1 MGLCTYRDAV
11 LIIPPLALPSPR
23 QPTGH
28 DSPEGGIDV
37 PNRPGRA
44 RAMSVAGRQAHW
56 QRGRPARGE
65 PCPAQRSLQ
74 VQQAAMGTCGS
85 PGPPPPARARRRRS
99 RPSTSRRRRPSP
111 GGRGRASRRAGA
123 AGPARGSPV
132 VRRSACGGPAGVLA
146 ALLAAAG
153 PAGRSG
159 LFLLPGRRL
168 AASLVQLVRAAARR
182 LRLRPLRGAPVDG
195 TTSCGVRWCIRSETA
210 GGVIAQ
216 KWYQYRSRL
225 GGDSTT
231 VRYSAPPGAD
241 GIEPHV
247 V

>member
-74 VQQAAMGTCGS
+74 VQQAAMGTCGR
-85 PGPPPPARARRRRS
+85 GPVGAQARPLQRANAAVDRAPRPAGDGGRPRGAKRPVPAARAPFRCE
-99 RPSTSRRRRPSP
+99 P
-111 GGRGRASRRAGA
+111 
-123 AGPARGSPV
+123 GPARSSRCSTAAAQAIARGTG
-132 VRRSACGGPAGVLA
+132 RWHDKLRSAV
-146 ALLAAAG
+146 
-153 PAGRSG
+153 
-159 LFLLPGRRL
+159 
-168 AASLVQLVRAAARR
+168 V
-182 LRLRPLRGAPVDG
+182 
-195 TTSCGVRWCIRSETA
+195 CIRSETA

-216 KWYQYRSRL
+216 EWYQYRSRL

-231 VRYSAPPGAD
+231 ARYSAPPGAD